1 MFQTCFRRVEIQKEV
16 QDMGFSFQL
25 EKTLGEFKLNLEAKG
40 QGNRLGIL
48 GASGCG
54 KSLTLKLLAGIETPD
69 KGRIQ
74 IGENLL
80 FDSSQKRNVRPQNR
94 KVGYLFQNYALFPHM
109 TVEENIGAGLKGK
122 SGKLRKGEGLSAGS
136 LKAGLQ
142 GKFGKSQK
150 GGKTAAGNPKEGLQ
164 GKKIQKQRRV
174 QEMMEK
180 FQLTGLS
187 DRLPGELSGGQQQR
201 VALARI
207 MAYEP
212 EVILLD
218 EPFSA
223 LDVFLKDQ
231 MQRELEELLEDF
243 PGLVILVSHSR
254 DEIYRFSEELLV
266 MDQGRAVVFGKT
278 KEIFANPR
286 YREAA
291 RLTGCK
297 NIAEARRLDAHR
309 LEVPEWGIC
318 LCLKREIPKDVTG
331 IGYRAHDFVPVWGQ
345 RRNNCLKVQVTRMA
359 EMPFEYHYYLQPVS
373 QSAQKGSQ
381 ERFVSQWERNILQEP
396 PGRQME
402 QKVLPEQSLCW
413 FVQKD
418 RHNRI
423 EEQGLP
429 GYLELKEEHIMLF

>member
-1 MFQTCFRRVEIQKEV
+1 
-16 QDMGFSFQL
+16 MGFSFQM
-25 EKTLGEFKLNLEAKG
+25 EKTLGEFKLNLKAES

-54 KSLTLKLLAGIETPD
+54 KSLTLKLLAGIEKPD
-69 KGRIQ
+69 AGRIQ

-80 FDSSQKRNVRPQNR
+80 FDSEQNRNVKPQNR
-94 KVGYLFQNYALFPHM
+94 KIGYLFQNYALFPHM
-109 TVEENIGAGLKGK
+109 TVAENVGAGL
-122 SGKLRKGEGLSAGS
+122 R
-136 LKAGLQ
+136 
-142 GKFGKSQK
+142 
-150 GGKTAAGNPKEGLQ
+150 
-164 GKKIQKQRRV
+164 GKKTWKQKQV

-180 FQLTGLS
+180 FQLTS
-187 DRLPGELSGGQQQR
+187 FADRLPGELSGGQQQR
-201 VALARI
+201 AALARI

-212 EVILLD
+212 DVILLD

-266 MDQGRAVVFGKT
+266 MDQGHAVTYGRT

-297 NIAEARRLDAHR
+297 NIADVRRQGAHR
-309 LEVPEWGIC
+309 LEVPDWGIC
-318 LCLKREIPKDVTG
+318 LCLEREIPKNVTG
-331 IGYRAHDFVPVWGQ
+331 IGYRAHDFVPVWGG
-345 RRNNCLKVQVTRMA
+345 RKSNCLKVKVKRMA
-359 EMPFEYHYYLQPVS
+359 EMPFEYHYYLQPEPLQPVI
-373 QSAQKGSQ
+373 QSGQPEREKPVGQLGQPAQ
-381 ERFVSQWERNILQEP
+381 
-396 PGRQME
+396 
-402 QKVLPEQSLCW
+402 EQSICW

-418 RHNRI
+418 KHIQIEKNGLPDYLEFK
-423 EEQGLP
+423 EEQV
-429 GYLELKEEHIMLF
+429 MLF

>member
-1 MFQTCFRRVEIQKEV
+1 
-16 QDMGFSFQL
+16 MGFSFQI
-25 EKTLGEFKLNLEAKG
+25 EKTLGEFKLSLKAES

-69 KGRIQ
+69 AGHIR

-80 FDSSQKRNVRPQNR
+80 FDSGQKRNVKPQNR
-94 KVGYLFQNYALFPHM
+94 RIGYLFQNYALFPHM
-109 TVEENIGAGLKGK
+109 TVAENIGAGLQGK
-122 SGKLRKGEGLSAGS
+122 SAGT
-136 LKAGLQ
+136 LKTRW
-142 GKFGKSQK
+142 S
-150 GGKTAAGNPKEGLQ
+150 
-164 GKKIQKQRRV
+164 GKKIQRQRRV

-180 FQLTGLS
+180 FQLTGLA

-201 VALARI
+201 AALARM
-207 MAYEP
+207 MACGP

-231 MQRELEELLEDF
+231 MQRELEELLADF

-266 MDQGRAVVFGKT
+266 MEQGHEVIFGRT

-297 NIAEARRLDAHR
+297 NIAAARRIDAHR
-309 LEVPEWGIC
+309 LEVPDWGIC
-318 LCLKREIPKDVTG
+318 FCFLCSLSQIFKTASYILPLALNS
-331 IGYRAHDFVPVWGQ
+331 RA
-345 RRNNCLKVQVTRMA
+345 N
-359 EMPFEYHYYLQPVS
+359 PFLRSEYASP
-373 QSAQKGSQ
+373 SAQTNRGIALEQ
-381 ERFVSQWERNILQEP
+381 FAARI
-396 PGRQME
+396 GRQAANSSGIRRAF
-402 QKVLPEQSLCW
+402 PPCA
-413 FVQKD
+413 
-418 RHNRI
+418 
-423 EEQGLP
+423 
-429 GYLELKEEHIMLF
+429 